1 MQVVTSC
8 QLPMTF
14 IVLTFNR
21 YCSIIY
27 SGNAFFKS
35 SKFIA
40 ISIGIQWFIGF
51 LIALPFPI
59 LLKPY
64 CAIPFWLMPY
74 YLLPF
79 QVIPP
84 ITVLVLNLLIFKY
97 AHSSTRRVQ
106 PQHSTTIV
114 IRPKISARDLHL
126 LKHIFVMFWMYFVGA
141 VPIYFLVAFDYAGVV
156 SAWVYTILELL
167 NGVSCICWMIDLYLC
182 NNELRSY
189 LKAKILGCF

>member
-8 QLPMTF
+8 QAPMTF
-14 IVLTFNR
+14 VVLTLNR

-27 SGNAFFKS
+27 SRKAFFKS
-35 SKFIA
+35 NKFIA

-64 CAIPFWLMPY
+64 CALPSWLMPY

-84 ITVLVLNLLIFKY
+84 ITILVLNLLIFKY

-106 PQHSTTIV
+106 PQHGATIV
-114 IRPKISARDLHL
+114 IRPKINARDLHL
-126 LKHIFVMFWMYFVGA
+126 LKH
-141 VPIYFLVAFDYAGVV
+141 
-156 SAWVYTILELL
+156 
-167 NGVSCICWMIDLYLC
+167 
-182 NNELRSY
+182 
-189 LKAKILGCF
+189 